1 MGGEKKKQ
9 RGNIKWLD
17 ETDSLLEAVEPRV
30 RACATPRAALAV
42 AVALPRLAKLCV
54 CARGHVLCARQ
65 DWALLK
71 SEVDERD
78 QMATNLKERLARV
91 CNAVNAAQ

>member
-30 RACATPRAALAV
+30 RACAALAAAL

-54 CARGHVLCARQ
+54 CARGHVLYVRQ

-78 QMATNLKERLARV
+78 QMATNFKERLARV